1 MYDGIIATFA
11 MAVNQVSKSA
21 RETGVSFT
29 DYGQF
34 FMYARAFYH

>member
-1 MYDGIIATFA
+1 

-29 DYGQF
+29 DYGKK
-34 FMYARAFYH
+34 YKSVDH